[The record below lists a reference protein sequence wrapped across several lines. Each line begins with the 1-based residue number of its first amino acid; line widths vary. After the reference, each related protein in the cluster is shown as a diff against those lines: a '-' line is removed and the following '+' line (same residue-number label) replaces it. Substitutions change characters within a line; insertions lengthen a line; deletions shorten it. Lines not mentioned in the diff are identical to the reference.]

1 MKNPF
6 LKFIGILIILLS
18 NIFFI
23 GTIII
28 FTFEVFELS
37 KILDKKFVTKAQ
49 RFPLHKTNYYG
60 EKKRKA
66 RIT

>member
-23 GTIII
+23 GTIVI

-37 KILDKKFVTKAQ
+37 KKLDGKFVTKEK
-49 RFPLHKTNYYG
+49 RFPLHKHSIM
-60 EKKRKA
+60 EKKTKA
-66 RIT
+66 HIT